1 MKTFFKVVVWIA
13 TAVLGLLFLPFP
25 VTWVLAAAF
34 ICYVL
39 SATVEATVKRL
50 IWDELS
56 DLRSRLEVL
65 DREVTAILKDALEQR
80 RLR

>member
-13 TAVLGLLFLPFP
+13 TAVLGL